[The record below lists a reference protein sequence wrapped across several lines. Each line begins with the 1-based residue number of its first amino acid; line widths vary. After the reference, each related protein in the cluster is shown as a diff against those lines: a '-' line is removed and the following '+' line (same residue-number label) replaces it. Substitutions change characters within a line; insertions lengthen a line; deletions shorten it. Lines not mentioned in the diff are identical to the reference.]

1 MGGSGDV
8 LGGAIAALVGRGL
21 APLAAA
27 ASGVWAHG
35 RAGALLASEIG
46 ESGALASDIADA
58 LKLTDNAVRAHLI
71 SLERDGLIQRE
82 GSRPGLRKPHAS
94 YGLTAD
100 AEQIFPKAYGLLLNH
115 LMSSISKRLSS
126 RELRASMREV
136 GRSLAKEHGDQLT
149 KKSRNERLLAALDL
163 LKKLGGA
170 VTLHETD
177 GKTFIRG
184 KSCPLAAIT
193 AHYPDACLVVEALL
207 TEMIGVP
214 VKEHCTHGQSPSCCF
229 EVS

>member
-1 MGGSGDV
+1 MLDSTRGQI
-8 LGGAIAALVGRGL
+8 LALLRVESCTVNE
-21 APLAAA
+21 LAA
-27 ASGVWAHG
+27 
-35 RAGALLASEIG
+35 
-46 ESGALASDIADA
+46 A

-71 SLERDGLIQRE
+71 SLERDGLIQHE

-115 LMSSISKRLSS
+115 LMSSISRRLSV

-136 GRSLAKEHGDQLT
+136 GRSLAKEQGDQL
-149 KKSRNERLLAALDL
+149 KKENRHERLLAALEL

-170 VTLHETD
+170 VALHETD
-177 GKTFIRG
+177 GKAVIRG

-193 AHYPDACLVVEALL
+193 AHYPDACLIVETLL
-207 TEMIGVP
+207 TEIIGVP
-214 VKEHCTHGQSPSCCF
+214 VKERCTHGQSPSCCF
-229 EVS
+229 EIS

>member
-1 MGGSGDV
+1 MKPQRWRERMLDSTRGQI
-8 LGGAIAALVGRGL
+8 LALLRVESCTVNE
-21 APLAAA
+21 LAA
-27 ASGVWAHG
+27 
-35 RAGALLASEIG
+35 
-46 ESGALASDIADA
+46 A

-82 GSRPGLRKPHAS
+82 GSRHGLRRPHAS

-115 LMSSISKRLSS
+115 LMASISKRLSS

-149 KKSRNERLLAALDL
+149 KKSRNERLLVALDL
-163 LKKLGGA
+163 LKRLGGS
-170 VTLHETD
+170 VVLHQID
-177 GKTFIRG
+177 GKKFIRG
-184 KSCPLAAIT
+184 KSCPLVAIT
-193 AHYPDACLVVEALL
+193 AYYPDACLIVETLL
-207 TEMIGVP
+207 TEIIGVP
-214 VKEHCTHGQSPSCCF
+214 VKEHCQHGQPPSCCF

>member
-1 MGGSGDV
+1 MLDSTRGQI
-8 LGGAIAALVGRGL
+8 LALLRVESRTVNE
-21 APLAAA
+21 LAA
-27 ASGVWAHG
+27 
-35 RAGALLASEIG
+35 
-46 ESGALASDIADA
+46 A

-136 GRSLAKEHGDQLT
+136 GRSLAKEHGNQFT
-149 KKSRNERLLAALDL
+149 KRTEMNDFSPPLEL
-163 LKKLGGA
+163 LKKLGG
-170 VTLHETD
+170 LN
-177 GKTFIRG
+177 
-184 KSCPLAAIT
+184 C
-193 AHYPDACLVVEALL
+193 
-207 TEMIGVP
+207 
-214 VKEHCTHGQSPSCCF
+214 
-229 EVS
+229 

>member
-1 MGGSGDV
+1 MKPQRWRERMLDSTRGQI
-8 LGGAIAALVGRGL
+8 LALLRVESCTVNE
-21 APLAAA
+21 LAA
-27 ASGVWAHG
+27 
-35 RAGALLASEIG
+35 
-46 ESGALASDIADA
+46 A

-136 GRSLAKEHGDQLT
+136 GRSLAKEYSDQLT
-149 KKSRNERLLAALDL
+149 KKSRNVRLLAALAL

-170 VTLHETD
+170 VALHETD
-177 GKTFIRG
+177 GKTLIRG

-193 AHYPDACLVVEALL
+193 AHYPDACLIVESLL
-207 TEMIGVP
+207 TEIIGTP
-214 VKEHCTHGQSPSCCF
+214 VKEHCTHGEPPQCCF